1 MLWIVILL
9 ITAFP
14 SLRRNHGHSK
24 GAGDPKDAVKIVF
37 HFRIEHLLELH
48 LCLQKTVE
56 KSMKS
61 ELVIVSWLAGKK

>member
-1 MLWIVILL
+1 MH
-9 ITAFP
+9 
-14 SLRRNHGHSK
+14 RK

-48 LCLQKTVE
+48 LCLLKTVE